1 METEDKR
8 MVKMA
13 IELIAKIQVSYSP
26 DLYKIVDILN
36 KTLKY
41 DDLMFGLAKDQQ
53 EPNLMVFSIY
63 RT

>member
-1 METEDKR
+1 MG
-8 MVKMA
+8 
-13 IELIAKIQVSYSP
+13 IELIASVKITASS

-41 DDLMFGLAKDQQ
+41 DDLMFGLAKDDKDP
-53 EPNLMVFSIY
+53 EKMVFSIY